1 MTQKQRKTL
10 GIQQRIPLDILL
22 IALQEELTEGINEVR
37 LKELLQSEY
46 KGSNRIKKSINQIK
60 SVVSKNNPLMF
71 LLHDNKEETLLALES
86 KTDKNLILTAL
97 ICSRYPFCYDLLVI
111 FGKQFRLQDEV
122 NKALLSKL
130 IGSKYGFNRSC
141 ENSTYCAIPQ
151 FSEAELIMRS
161 KVATYAMLEPQKIQH
176 EITWE
181 IWKECFFVNEPLYNR
196 EETENLSFEPFFRF
210 VVR

>member
-1 MTQKQRKTL
+1 MAGGANSIYYSNKIMTQKQRKTL

-60 SVVSKNNPLMF
+60 SVVSKNNPLML

-97 ICSRYPFCYDLLVI
+97 I
-111 FGKQFRLQDEV
+111 
-122 NKALLSKL
+122 
-130 IGSKYGFNRSC
+130 
-141 ENSTYCAIPQ
+141 
-151 FSEAELIMRS
+151 
-161 KVATYAMLEPQKIQH
+161 
-176 EITWE
+176 
-181 IWKECFFVNEPLYNR
+181 
-196 EETENLSFEPFFRF
+196 
-210 VVR
+210 